1 MFPLHCGNDPGRDFL
16 TSARTTAWLTRS
28 PYEYLGNAVL
38 IFCLMCSWSRP
49 GFFSLYPWI
58 YSSFQT
64 SIIWERQGAMLVKVF
79 SWECNLLHILC
90 TGLSLASIMTTFHF
104 ISAHFIGCGCV
115 LCPTVVLEDLKE
127 SLKWRSL
134 TSRNFQPVPFC
145 HSSNFLYTYKNAFL
159 MVASMYIFRWVCWS
173 WQHYYILIAWC
184 SCS

>member
-1 MFPLHCGNDPGRDFL
+1 MADQESLWVFGECISYFLFDVPLKQAWVLSFVSMDLFLISDF
-16 TSARTTAWLTRS
+16 
-28 PYEYLGNAVL
+28 YYLGKARGNAR
-38 IFCLMCSWSRP
+38 CL
-49 GFFSLYPWI
+49 
-58 YSSFQT
+58 
-64 SIIWERQGAMLVKVF
+64 MLVKVF

-145 HSSNFLYTYKNAFL
+145 QSSNFLYTYKNDFL